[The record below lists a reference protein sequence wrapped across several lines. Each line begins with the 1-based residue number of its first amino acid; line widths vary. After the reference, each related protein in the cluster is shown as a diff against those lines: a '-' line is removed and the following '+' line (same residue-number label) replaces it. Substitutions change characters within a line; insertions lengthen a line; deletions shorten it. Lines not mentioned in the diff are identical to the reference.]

1 MSKKRI
7 GEILMEEGLIDEEDL
22 SEALKYKEQSGYK
35 LGSALVALRIIGEWQ
50 LTEALGKALDLPVVD
65 LAADPPSPAALRKI
79 PPRLS
84 ERFDLIPWKIERD
97 GKTHRLLV
105 AMSDPLNASV
115 VRRMSAVAEMEIKP
129 VLAGLSSIQR
139 AIRQN
144 YHDAEKSR
152 VLERAERMTSE
163 KRRVP
168 ERGAAETFGV
178 DSMDDATLRGSAEE
192 RLEILELRHR
202 ALLHLLLKKQLLT
215 EKDYAKVLKELVT
228 SRRLSE
234 K

>member
-1 MSKKRI
+1 MSKKRL

-22 SEALKYKEQSGYK
+22 AEALKYKEQSGYK

-50 LTEALGKALDLPVVD
+50 LTEALGKALSLPVVD

-79 PPRLS
+79 PPRLA

-105 AMSDPLNASV
+105 AMSDPLNQSV
-115 VRRMSAVAEMEIKP
+115 LRRMSAVAELEIRP

-139 AIRQN
+139 AIRQC
-144 YHDAEKSR
+144 YHDSEKSR
-152 VLERAERMTSE
+152 VVEQAERLTSE
-163 KRRVP
+163 KRRLS
-168 ERGAAETFGV
+168 EDRRARAEPGI
-178 DSMDDATLRGSAEE
+178 MDDLTLRDSSAE
-192 RLEILELRHR
+192 RLDTLELRHR
-202 ALLHLLLKKQLLT
+202 ALLQVLFKKQLIT
-215 EKDYAKVLKELVT
+215 EKDYARALANLVE
-228 SRRLSE
+228 SLRPNP